1 MNKGYDNTDQSITMK
16 IKMITAMQ
24 SIPEDVTFRF
34 VNSKGKLSL
43 LKNGKLV
50 IVKKKK

>member
-1 MNKGYDNTDQSITMK
+1 MNKGSGNTDQSITVK
-16 IKMITAMQ
+16 IKMITEMQ
-24 SIPEDVTFRF
+24 SIPEEIALGF